1 LLSLLSVVFLQHS
14 GDTRSSHSPR
24 EPCGHVCF
32 ATIALCL
39 TGASAAQT
47 THHVDANGT
56 VPGAFSTIQAAAVIA
71 QAGDVVIIHGGIYRE
86 TVRPAN
92 SGSASAPIVFRAN
105 EVDGV
110 IDEVVIPGTEVLA
123 PQPQDWQ
130 DEGDGVYSAP
140 LARDFFSRAMP
151 GTGVHEDLYDGS
163 VQNQANQV
171 FFDREMLLVARWPND
186 LERNP
191 SYPRKGVLDGF
202 VSRSGRDGDGWY
214 TGIVSDSDLSGIFDQ
229 DELVG
234 AEIYFQPS
242 DIGEW
247 NWAFTGYISENE
259 GSTLTLR
266 TRGNGTDVNENN
278 YSDESRFILY
288 NAMALLDVEGEWFHD
303 KISEKLYLM
312 PPGGVH
318 PAGRVEVKKRSF
330 AFDLSNR
337 QYITIENLKLFAST
351 ITTDMNSGGDGVPYG
366 SSGQPRYPW
375 RNAAFPWRN
384 DYDPYHREDFN
395 DAPSRGV
402 ILDGLEIL
410 YPTHYTDISGHFN
423 NQWCQSSGVVLSGKE
438 HVMRNSLIRYSAG
451 NGMTLVGRRHRVYDN
466 EIYDTNYRATKC
478 AAVHCGVTD
487 RGSSD
492 HEIAFNTIARSGKNA
507 IDVSMYYSTPEQ
519 AHDWRGRVHHN
530 AISLFAIQDGD
541 SGAIYSGGTHRFVRV
556 DHNWIH
562 DAEQNIDGVPGHG
575 NFTVG
580 GVYPDFGSDIII
592 DHNVIWNVEWAVHVQ
607 AQRKEGNE
615 FRDANY
621 LIYNNTLSVNRSKPS
636 IGYGPFGIVTNNNG
650 MGSAQQTAQKGSS
663 VMNNII
669 FNADDAPGYQPID
682 NEEIRWP
689 LANIFDNLRW
699 DNVPES
705 PTDPE
710 FIEVDGVGYQL
721 SQFSIARGSG
731 AIIEPSDLTLTV
743 EVGGHSETFLVPF
756 YRDDD
761 DGMID
766 QGAYQYGQVPWV
778 AGRRTSP
785 IADLVFSDRFDLNS
799 IER

>member
-1 LLSLLSVVFLQHS
+1 LLSLFSAVRVQNAGVALSFICPKH
-14 GDTRSSHSPR
+14 RRHI
-24 EPCGHVCF
+24 CF
-32 ATIALCL
+32 AATAFCFA
-39 TGASAAQT
+39 GAAAAQT
-47 THHVDANGT
+47 THHVDADGN
-56 VPGAFSTIQAAAVIA
+56 VPGAFSTIQAAADIA
-71 QAGDVVIIHGGIYRE
+71 QAGDVVIIHGGTYRE
-86 TVRPAN
+86 TIRPAN
-92 SGSASAPIVFRAN
+92 SGSESAPIVFRAN

-110 IDEVVIPGTEVLA
+110 IDDVVIPGSEVLG

-171 FFDREMLLVARWPND
+171 FFDGDMLLVARWPND
-186 LERNP
+186 LERDL
-191 SYPRKGVLDGF
+191 SYPKKGVLDSF
-202 VSRSGRDGDGWY
+202 VSRSERDGDGWY
-214 TGIVSDSDLSGIFDQ
+214 TGIVSDNDLSGIFDQ

-242 DIGEW
+242 EIGEW
-247 NWAFTGYISENE
+247 NWAFTGYIAENE
-259 GSTLTLR
+259 DSTLTLR

-303 KISEKLYLM
+303 KIGEKLYLM

-395 DAPSRGV
+395 DAPSRGI

-423 NQWCQSSGVVLSGKE
+423 NQWCQSSGLVLSGEE
-438 HVMRNSLIRYSAG
+438 HVVRNSLIRYSAG
-451 NGMTLVGRRHRVYDN
+451 NGITLVGRRHRVYDN

-519 AHDWRGRVHHN
+519 PHDWRGRVHHN

-580 GVYPDFGSDIII
+580 GVYPDFGSDMII

-607 AQRKEGNE
+607 AQRKEGNN
-615 FRDANY
+615 FPDANY

-650 MGSAQQTAQKGSS
+650 MGPAQQTAQKGTS

-669 FNADDAPGYQPID
+669 FNTDDASGYQPID

-689 LANIFDNLRW
+689 LANISDNLRW
-699 DNVPES
+699 NNVPES

-721 SQFSIARGSG
+721 PQFSIARDSG
-731 AIIEPSDLTLTV
+731 AIIQPSDLTLTV

-778 AGRRTSP
+778 AGRRTAP
-785 IADLVFSDRFDLNS
+785 IADVVFSDRFDLS
-799 IER
+799 PIER